1 MRGGIKLIVA
11 VVVLVV
17 LFVALNMLAG
27 GTLRG
32 LRLDATQGSLF
43 TLTSGARKIARAP
56 DEPIT
61 LRFYYSAGVAQGR
74 PEVQSYAQRVRE
86 MLEEFRRASGGK
98 INLEI
103 IDPEPFS
110 EEEDAAVG
118 AGLTGVPVNS
128 AGESLYMGLSGTNTI
143 DTRETIPFFDPRK
156 ERFLEYDI
164 ARMIYTLSHPTKR
177 TIGLISGLP
186 MEGGFSMDPRTRQP
200 VQTPPWQMMNEIKGA
215 FDVRAL
221 TGDEPISADISALV
235 VAHPTSLSDAAVFAI
250 DQWVLSGGATIIF
263 ADPLC
268 EADLSAGQGS
278 PGVPSAQ
285 GLSKLWGAWGVEI
298 PAGMV
303 AADELLGEPV
313 LMRSG
318 SRPEQVT
325 YLVWLGCDKRALSRD
340 DASTGNLSKVNF
352 GTAGIIRAKEGAAK
366 PALVTP
372 VVTTTPRSM
381 AMPAEVIGFPPDP
394 KAVTR
399 AFAAGDKALTL
410 AARLGGRVASA
421 FPDGPP
427 EGAKVGEGGSLK
439 ESAKDMNVLLI
450 ADCDVLGDG
459 LWARP
464 QNFFGQQVLTKIAD
478 NSDFVVGAI
487 DNISGGTDL
496 VSVRAREE
504 STRPFTTVQDMERR
518 AQARYLA
525 EEEAL
530 EALKKDTEERLA
542 QLQQPGADGGSLVLT
557 PEQEAEVQ
565 KFRAQLLDTRK
576 KLREVKKGLRD
587 DIDRLGVQLKLI
599 NTALVPALVTVFAIG
614 LGLYRRARRA
624 ESVAMAAKGV
634 VS

>member
-1 MRGGIKLIVA
+1 MRGRIRLVVA
-11 VVVLVV
+11 VVLLVV
-17 LFVALNMLAG
+17 LFVALNMVAG
-27 GTLRG
+27 AGLRG
-32 LRLDATQGSLF
+32 LRLDATEGSLF
-43 TLTSGARKIARAP
+43 TLTEGAGAIARSP
-56 DEPIT
+56 DEPVT
-61 LRFYYSAGVAQGR
+61 LKFYYSAGVAQGR
-74 PEVQSYAQRVRE
+74 PEIQSYAQRVRE
-86 MLEEFRRASGGK
+86 LLEEFRRASGGK
-98 INLEI
+98 ITLEI

-110 EEEDAAVG
+110 EEEDTAVA

-128 AGESLYMGLSGTNTI
+128 AGESLYLGLAGTNTI

-164 ARMIYTLSHPTKR
+164 ARLIYTLAHPTKR

-186 MEGGFSMDPRTRQP
+186 MEGGFAMDPRTRQP
-200 VQTPPWQMMNEIKGA
+200 VQTPPWQMMNEIKSA
-215 FDVRAL
+215 FDVRTL
-221 TGDEPISADISALV
+221 TGEEPIPSDLSALL
-235 VAHPTSLSDAAVFAI
+235 VAHPTSLSDAVLFAI

-263 ADPLC
+263 VDPLC

-278 PGVPSAQ
+278 PGVPSAP
-285 GLSKLWGAWGVEI
+285 GLAKLFDAWGVEI
-298 PAGMV
+298 PEGLV

-313 LMRSG
+313 LVRSG

-340 DASTGNLSKVNF
+340 DAATGNLSKVNL
-352 GTAGIIRAKEGAAK
+352 GTAGVIRAKEGASR

-372 VVTTTPRSM
+372 VITTTPRAM
-381 AMPAEVIGFPPDP
+381 AMPASVIGFPPDP

-399 AFAAGDKALTL
+399 AFAAGDRSLTL

-421 FPDGPP
+421 FPNAPP
-427 EGAKVGEGGSLK
+427 AGARVAEGDALK
-439 ESAKDMNVLLI
+439 ESAKDMNVLLV

-464 QNFFGQQVLTKIAD
+464 QNFFGQQVLAKIAD

-504 STRPFTTVQDMERR
+504 SARPFTTVQDMERR
-518 AQARYLA
+518 ARASYLA

-530 EALKKDTEERLA
+530 EALKKETEERLA
-542 QLQQPGADGGSLVLT
+542 QLQQPATEGGSLVLT
-557 PEQEAEVQ
+557 PEQEAEVRS
-565 KFRAQLLDTRK
+565 FRAQLLDTRK
-576 KLREVKKGLRD
+576 KLREVKRGLRD
-587 DIDRLGVQLKLI
+587 DVDRLGVQLKLI
-599 NTALVPALVTVFAIG
+599 NTALVPALVTLFAVG

-624 ESVAMAAKGV
+624 ESVANAAKGA

>member
-1 MRGGIKLIVA
+1 MRGGIKLVVA

-17 LFVALNMLAG
+17 LFVALNMVAG
-27 GTLRG
+27 AGLKG
-32 LRLDATQGSLF
+32 LRLDATRGSLF
-43 TLTSGARKIARAP
+43 TLTPGARTIARSP

-61 LRFYYSAGVAQGR
+61 LKFYYSAGVAQGR
-74 PEVQSYAQRVRE
+74 PEIQSYAQRVRE
-86 MLEEFRRASGGK
+86 LLEEFRRSSGGK
-98 INLEI
+98 ITLDV

-110 EEEDAAVG
+110 EEEDAAVA
-118 AGLTGVPVNS
+118 AGLTGVPVNAS
-128 AGESLYMGLSGTNTI
+128 GESLYLGLAGTNTI

-164 ARMIYTLSHPTKR
+164 ARMIYTLAHPTKR

-186 MEGGFSMDPRTRQP
+186 MEGGFAMDPRTRQP
-200 VQTPPWQMMNEIKGA
+200 VQTPPWQMMNEIKSA
-215 FDVRAL
+215 FEVRTL
-221 TGDEPISADISALV
+221 TGEEPIPADIAALLI
-235 VAHPTSLSDAAVFAI
+235 AHPTSLSDAALFAI

-278 PGVPSAQ
+278 PGVPSTQ
-285 GLSKLWGAWGVEI
+285 GLSRLFGAWGVEI
-298 PAGMV
+298 PEGLV

-318 SRPEQVT
+318 NRPEQVT
-325 YLVWLGCDKRALSRD
+325 YLVWLGCDTRALSHD
-340 DASTGNLSKVNF
+340 DAATGNLSKVNF
-352 GTAGIIRAKEGAAK
+352 GTAGVIRAKEGAAR
-366 PALVTP
+366 PALLTP
-372 VVTTTPRSM
+372 VITTTPRAM
-381 AMPAEVIGFPPDP
+381 AMPAGTIGFPPDP
-394 KAVTR
+394 KAVAR

-421 FPDGPP
+421 FPEAPP
-427 EGAKVGEGGSLK
+427 EGAKVAGSGVLT
-439 ESAKDMNVLLI
+439 ESAKDMNVLLV

-459 LWARP
+459 LWART

-478 NSDFVVGAI
+478 NSDFVVGAL

-518 AQARYLA
+518 ARASYLA

-530 EALKKDTEERLA
+530 EALKKETEDRLA
-542 QLQQPGADGGSLVLT
+542 ALQQPAAEGGSLVLT
-557 PEQEAEVQ
+557 PQQEAEVQ

-624 ESVAMAAKGV
+624 ESVAKAAKGAV
-634 VS
+634 T